1 MIDALF
7 GSKTRVKLLYLFMNN
22 PERTFYVR
30 EITRKIDEQINSV
43 RRELSNMLNIGIIKS
58 DSKDNKIFYGVNK
71 SYIFYSPLRKIFT
84 NKELSAKKEDENTVW
99 AKQFFAIGDV
109 KLVIFAGKLVNGFDC
124 DIDLFVVGEVSKV
137 KLRNLVH
144 FIEDSLGITK
154 DTLNYMT
161 MTYDDFYYRKSIGD
175 ENVTKI
181 LDAKHSIV
189 VDVNNIIKHTDK

>member
-71 SYIFYSPLRKIFT
+71 SYTFYAPLRKIFT
-84 NKELSAKKEDENTVW
+84 SKELSAEKEDESAVW
-99 AKQFFAIGDV
+99 AKRFFAVGDV
-109 KLVIFAGKLVNGFDC
+109 KLVVFAGKLVSGFDS
-124 DIDLFVVGEVSKV
+124 DVDLLVVGNISKV
-137 KLRNLVH
+137 KLRNLVKT
-144 FIEDSLGITK
+144 IEEEQNIVISFAV
-154 DTLNYMT
+154 
-161 MTYDDFYYRKSIGD
+161 MTYDDFYYRKSVQDKFITD
-175 ENVTKI
+175 I
-181 LDAKHSIV
+181 FDAKHLVV
-189 VDVNNIIKHTDK
+189 VDVNDVLNQEQQ